1 MPLASAI
8 ALLFLVL
15 DPLGNIPLF
24 AAALQRVAPDR
35 RRRVLVRELLI
46 ALAVLLFFL
55 LIGRFLLDLLRVGQP
70 SLSIAGGVILF
81 LISVQMVFAFGPGL
95 AGQNPDGEPFIVPL
109 AVPLVAGPSAIATL
123 VLLTSLEPS
132 LLLKWLLALVC
143 AWLGAA
149 LILLFSTRLSQLL
162 GTRGLIAIERL
173 MGMLL
178 MTVAVQML
186 LTGIDRF
193 LAR

>member
-1 MPLASAI
+1 M
-8 ALLFLVL
+8 LFIVL
-15 DPLGNIPLF
+15 DPLGNIPVF
-24 AAALQRVAPDR
+24 ATALQRVAPDR
-35 RRRVLVRELLI
+35 RRRVVIRELLI

-55 LIGRFLLDLLRVGQP
+55 LIGRFLLELLQVGQP

-95 AGQNPDGEPFIVPL
+95 VGQNPDGEPLIVPL
-109 AVPLVAGPSAIATL
+109 AVPLVAGPSAVATL
-123 VLLTSLEPS
+123 VLFTSLEPTH
-132 LLLKWLLALVC
+132 LLKWLLALVC
-143 AWLGAA
+143 AWLAA
-149 LILLFSTRLSQLL
+149 SLILVFSARLSQLL

-186 LTGIDRF
+186 LTGIERF
-193 LAR
+193 LTR